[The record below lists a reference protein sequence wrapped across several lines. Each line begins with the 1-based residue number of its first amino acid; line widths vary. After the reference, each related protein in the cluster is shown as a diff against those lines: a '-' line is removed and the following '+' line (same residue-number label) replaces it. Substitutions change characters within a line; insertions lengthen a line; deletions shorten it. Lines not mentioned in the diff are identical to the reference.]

1 MTEPHSPPDLLA
13 LDAAHVWHP
22 FTQAQTAPDPTVI
35 VRGEGPYLY
44 TAGGDALLDMVS
56 SWWVNLHGHAHPHVA
71 GAIAQQARQLEH
83 VIFAGFT
90 HAPAVTLAARLAG
103 HLPPGLDRIFYSD
116 NGSTAVEAALKIALQ
131 AWYNRAEPRRHILA
145 FEGGYHGDT
154 FGAMSAGRT
163 SGFFLPFQ
171 DKLFDVSFLPFPQ
184 TWQGDPEVEAKESA
198 ALAALDLILNQ
209 HVSDVAALIAEPL
222 VQGSSGMRMCRP
234 QFLAEVVRRVKATGA
249 FIIFDEVMTGFARTG
264 RMWAAQHLT
273 DQHLEQFTD
282 AAPDLMCLSK
292 GLTGGFLPLGV
303 TACTEELYAEFRGDT
318 FERAFAHGHSYT
330 ANPLACAAA
339 LASLD
344 LLEAE
349 ETWDAIAA
357 IGAAHARWLPELAA
371 HPHLHRV
378 RQLGTIAA
386 VQLRGAGGYGGRA
399 SLELRVFF
407 QNKGLLLRPLGDTL
421 YLLPPYCVQDDHLEV
436 AYRALLDA
444 AQVFGAP
451 EPASSAP

>member
-1 MTEPHSPPDLLA
+1 MTDLHSPPDLLA

-22 FTQAQTAPDPTVI
+22 FTQAQTAPVPTVI

-44 TAGGDALLDMVS
+44 TADGGVLLDMVS

-103 HLPPGLDRIFYSD
+103 HLPRGLDRIFYSD
-116 NGSTAVEAALKIALQ
+116 NGSTAVEVALKIALQ

-154 FGAMSAGRT
+154 FGAMSAGQT

-171 DKLFDVSFLPFPQ
+171 DKLFDVSFLPYPQ
-184 TWQGDPEVEAKESA
+184 TWQGDPDVEAKESA
-198 ALAALDLILNQ
+198 ALSALDLILEQ
-209 HVSDVAALIAEPL
+209 HAGDVAALIAEPL

-249 FIIFDEVMTGFARTG
+249 FVIFDEVMTGFARTG
-264 RMWAAQHLT
+264 RMWAGQHLGSSP
-273 DQHLEQFTD
+273 D

-292 GLTGGFLPLGV
+292 GLTGGFLPMGV

-344 LLEAE
+344 LLEAG
-349 ETWDAIAA
+349 ETWDSVARV
-357 IGAAHARWLPELAA
+357 GAAHARWLPELAA

-386 VQLRGAGGYGGRA
+386 VQLRGAGGYGGHA
-399 SLELRVFF
+399 SLELRAFF
-407 QNKGLLLRPLGDTL
+407 QEKGLLLRPLGDTL
-421 YLLPPYCVQDDHLEV
+421 YLLPPYCVQDEHLDV

-451 EPASSAP
+451 EPAPSAS

>member
-1 MTEPHSPPDLLA
+1 MTDPHSSPDLLA

-22 FTQAQTAPDPTVI
+22 FTQAQTAPVPTVI

-44 TAGGDALLDMVS
+44 TADGGVLLDMVS

-131 AWYNRAEPRRHILA
+131 AWYNRVEPRRHILA

-154 FGAMSAGRT
+154 FGAMSAGQT
-163 SGFFLPFQ
+163 SGFYRPFQ
-171 DKLFDVSFLPFPQ
+171 DKLFDVSFLPYPQ
-184 TWQGDPEVEAKESA
+184 TWQGDPDVEAKESA
-198 ALAALDLILNQ
+198 ALSALDLILEQ
-209 HVSDVAALIAEPL
+209 HAGDVAALIAEPL

-249 FIIFDEVMTGFARTG
+249 FVIFDEVMTGFARTG
-264 RMWAAQHLT
+264 RMWAG
-273 DQHLEQFTD
+273 QHLEQFTD

-292 GLTGGFLPLGV
+292 GLTGGFLPMGV

-349 ETWDAIAA
+349 GTWDSVARV
-357 IGAAHARWLPELAA
+357 GAVHARWLPELAA

-399 SLELRVFF
+399 SLELRAFF
-407 QNKGLLLRPLGDTL
+407 QEKGLLLRPLGDTL
-421 YLLPPYCVQDDHLEV
+421 YLLPPYCVQDEHLDV

-451 EPASSAP
+451 EPAPSAS